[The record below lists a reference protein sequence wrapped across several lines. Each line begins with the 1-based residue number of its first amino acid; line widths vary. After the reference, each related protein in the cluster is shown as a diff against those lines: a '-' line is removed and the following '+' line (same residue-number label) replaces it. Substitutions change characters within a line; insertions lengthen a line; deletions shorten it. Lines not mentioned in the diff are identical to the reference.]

1 MRVMTLYN
9 PIAGAGRA
17 AKAGRAVCDALRRAG
32 HEARLAETSL
42 GPRKQWL
49 DPQISGV
56 DLIVV
61 VGGDGAM
68 RLASGA
74 ARRSQ
79 TPLYHYP
86 VGTENLC
93 AREFGTD
100 RSLARLLAAI
110 ERFEVKRFDLGT
122 ANDRDFLLMASVGYD
137 AEVVADLA
145 ARRGSRITH
154 LTYLAPML
162 RQFVRFKPPRLS
174 VAVDGKAIV
183 DDREGCLVVG
193 NSRQYAR
200 RFDPACRASM
210 TDGLLDVVFFP
221 TRSRRELLRWAI
233 ACRLRRHV
241 ASDRLIYRLGRAVEV
256 RCRPPQR
263 YQLDGDP
270 PESPAGD
277 ETRAGVEAD
286 VGKPVVDLRISLCPS
301 VLPVLIP

>member
-17 AKAGRAVCDALRRAG
+17 AKAGRAVHDALAAAG
-32 HEARLAETSL
+32 HEVRLAETSL
-42 GPRKQWL
+42 GPPKQWL
-49 DPQISGV
+49 DPQMSEV
-56 DLIVV
+56 ELIVV

-74 ARRSQ
+74 AGRNRR
-79 TPLYHYP
+79 PLYHYP

-110 ERFEVKRFDLGT
+110 ERFEVKHFDVGT
-122 ANDRDFLLMASVGYD
+122 ANGRDFLLMASVGYD

-154 LTYLAPML
+154 MTYLAPML
-162 RQFVRFKPPRLS
+162 RQFARFSPPRLT
-174 VAVDGKAIV
+174 VTVDGKPV
-183 DDREGCLVVG
+183 VEDREGCLVVG

-221 TRSRRELLRWAI
+221 TRSRRALLGWAI

-241 ASDRLIYRLGRAVEV
+241 ARDRLVYRLGREVEV
-256 RCRPPQR
+256 RCRPARR

-270 PESPAGD
+270 PESLPGD
-277 ETRAGVEAD
+277 ETRAGAEGGLAER
-286 VGKPVVDLRISLCPS
+286 VVDLRISLCPS
-301 VLPVLIP
+301 ILPVLIP